1 MKHIRIK
8 KQGHPWRSSDQDT
21 TLPVQG
27 VWVPPLVRELRSL
40 KPPGLAKN
48 RKKERKEGKKK
59 ERK

>member
-27 VWVPPLVRELRSL
+27 VWVPPLVRELRSHML
-40 KPPGLAKN
+40 QAKFFF
-48 RKKERKEGKKK
+48 
-59 ERK
+59 